1 MNTRIGLG
9 ISVVALAAAVAAP
22 ASAQGAVTV
31 IGGGLA
37 QACYEA
43 VEYNNVST
51 AKALETCTRA
61 LETETLRRR
70 DKAATHTNRGILF
83 MRMGNNT
90 RALWDYERG
99 LAMAPDLQ
107 ETQVNVGA
115 ALYNL
120 KRYPEALVALNA
132 GVGSEDAD
140 AKAIA
145 YYNRGLTNEKLG
157 NLQLAYEDF
166 QAALKIKP
174 DFEMAATQMSRFT
187 VVPAGT

>member
-1 MNTRIGLG
+1 MNTRFGLG
-9 ISVVALAAAVAAP
+9 ISVVALAAAAALP
-22 ASAQGAVTV
+22 ASGQGAVTV

-43 VEYNNVST
+43 VEYNNISVP
-51 AKALETCTRA
+51 KALEVCSRA
-61 LETETLRRR
+61 LETETMRRR

-83 MRMGNNT
+83 MRMGNNA
-90 RALWDYERG
+90 RALSDYQRG

-120 KRYPEALVALNA
+120 KRYPEALEALNA
-132 GVGSEDAD
+132 GLGSEDID
-140 AKAIA
+140 AKAVA

-157 NLQLAYEDF
+157 NIQLAYEDF
-166 QAALKIKP
+166 REALILKP
-174 DFEMAATQMSRFT
+174 DFEMAATQMRRFT
-187 VVPAGT
+187 VVPAGS

>member
-9 ISVVALAAAVAAP
+9 ISVVALAAAVAVP

-43 VEYNNVST
+43 VEFSNVSA

-61 LETETLRRR
+61 LETETMRRR

-99 LAMAPDLQ
+99 LALVPDLQ
-107 ETQVNVGA
+107 ETHVNVGA

-120 KRYPEALVALNA
+120 KRYPEALAALNQ
-132 GVGSEDAD
+132 GVGSEDED

-166 QAALKIKP
+166 RSALRIKP
-174 DFEMAATQMSRFT
+174 DFEMAANQMSRFT

>member
-9 ISVVALAAAVAAP
+9 ISVVALAAVVALP

-43 VEYNNVST
+43 VEYNNVSVP
-51 AKALETCTRA
+51 KALETCTQA
-61 LETETLRRR
+61 LETESMRRR

-120 KRYPEALVALNA
+120 KRYPEALAALNA
-132 GVGSEDAD
+132 GVSSEDTD
-140 AKAIA
+140 ARAIA

-157 NLQLAYEDF
+157 NIQLAYEDF
-166 QAALKIKP
+166 RQALRLKP
-174 DFEMAATQMSRFT
+174 EFELAATQMNRFT

>member
-9 ISVVALAAAVAAP
+9 ISVVALAAVVALP

-43 VEYNNVST
+43 VEYNNVSVP
-51 AKALETCTRA
+51 KALETCTQA
-61 LETETLRRR
+61 LETESMRRR
-70 DKAATHTNRGILF
+70 DKAATHTNRGILL

-120 KRYPEALVALNA
+120 KRYPEALAALNA
-132 GVGSEDAD
+132 GVSSEDTD
-140 AKAIA
+140 ARAIA

-157 NLQLAYEDF
+157 NIQLAYEDF
-166 QAALKIKP
+166 RQALRLKP
-174 DFEMAATQMSRFT
+174 EFELAATQMNRFT

>member
-1 MNTRIGLG
+1 MNARIGLG
-9 ISVVALAAAVAAP
+9 ISAVALAALAAPP

-43 VEYNNVST
+43 VEYSNVAVS
-51 AKALETCTRA
+51 KALETCTRA

-120 KRYPEALVALNA
+120 KRYPEALDALNA
-132 GVGSEDAD
+132 GLSSEDIEAR
-140 AKAIA
+140 ATA

-157 NLQLAYEDF
+157 NLQQAYEDF
-166 QAALKIKP
+166 REALRLNP
-174 DFEMAATQMSRFT
+174 TFAMAATQMERFT
-187 VVPAGT
+187 VVPAGS

>member
-9 ISVVALAAAVAAP
+9 ISVVALAAAMAAP

-43 VEYNNVST
+43 VEFNNVST

-132 GVGSEDAD
+132 GVAAEDID

>member
-9 ISVVALAAAVAAP
+9 ISIVALAAAVGSP

-43 VEYNNVST
+43 VEYSNVSV

-61 LETETLRRR
+61 LETESMRRR

-99 LAMAPDLQ
+99 LAVAPDLQ

-120 KRYPEALVALNA
+120 KRYPEALAALNA
-132 GVGSEDAD
+132 GVGSEDTD

-157 NLQLAYEDF
+157 NIQLAYEDF
-166 QAALKIKP
+166 RQALRLKP
-174 DFEMAATQMSRFT
+174 EFELAANQMERFT